1 MRYVVGGLAILF
13 LLATGISA
21 AAHEETT
28 RLLGTGAAYLS
39 PERPLISFMLRH
51 REELQLSDE
60 QVKALEALRS
70 DFQKEAVRRSAE
82 IRVAELELQELL
94 REDPVDLGKVE
105 AKVRQIEALRAEHRL
120 SRIKTIERGK
130 ALLTPEQRRK
140 LESLVARRMGWQAVM
155 PMIKEM
161 IQQMREMI
169 RQAYPQE
176 PPGRGQ
182 TSL

>member
-13 LLATGISA
+13 LLATGVSA
-21 AAHEETT
+21 AAHGGSSGMLEMV
-28 RLLGTGAAYLS
+28 AAYLS
-39 PERPLISFMLRH
+39 SERPLISLMLRH

-140 LESLVARRMGWQAVM
+140 LESLTARRMGWQAVM
-155 PMIKEM
+155 PMVKQM

-176 PPGRGQ
+176 IPGRGQ
-182 TSL
+182 VSL